1 MIIIEGPDGAG
12 KSTLISSLMLKY
24 PRLKMAPRPCTSLGG
39 PLAGKELARWLEEYG
54 VMPGYLYDRHQCISG
69 PVYDAVLE
77 RPVDPQ
83 VQSVLQSVFYDML
96 SGARVIYCRP
106 PRAEIV
112 RAINDNAQLD
122 GVARKIHEIISTY
135 DALMCNIVTHERY
148 DWTRNELPSL

>member
-39 PLAGKELARWLEEYG
+39 PLAGKELAWWLEEYG

-96 SGARVIYCRP
+96 SSARVIYCRP

-112 RAINDNAQLD
+112 RAISDNAQLD

>member
-39 PLAGKELARWLEEYG
+39 PLVGRELVEWLEEYG

-69 PVYDAVLE
+69 PVYDAVFE
-77 RPVDPQ
+77 RSVDTQ
-83 VQSVLQSVFYDML
+83 AQNTLHSIFYEVL
-96 SGARVIYCRP
+96 SGARIIYCRP
-106 PRAEIV
+106 PKLEIV
-112 RAINDNAQLD
+112 KAVNESAQLD
-122 GVARKIHEIISTY
+122 GVARKIHEVISTY
-135 DALMCNIVTHERY
+135 DSIMGNIVTHERY